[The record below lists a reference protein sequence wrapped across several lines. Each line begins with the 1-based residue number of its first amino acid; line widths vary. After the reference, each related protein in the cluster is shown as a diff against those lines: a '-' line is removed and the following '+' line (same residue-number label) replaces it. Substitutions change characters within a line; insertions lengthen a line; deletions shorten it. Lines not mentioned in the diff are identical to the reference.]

1 MFDKEWAF
9 KNGDNISPRKLPYFY
24 TDPMTNTVIEMT
36 NCDYNTK
43 KKLGWYQIEFKNNYE
58 NRPNTNW
65 ESVGTLYYNKLN
77 DSVECHSFVLK
88 DGWRNMLYQE
98 IEELVLRYT
107 REPTEK
113 ITNLLTK
120 INLYFM
126 NEKYDNYQLVEYYKI
141 FKNSAYDISAFIDD
155 VNEYET
161 EGLKVFELLFVSE
174 PNFRQQPI
182 LMNYIKQNFNDFVGK
197 NIISLGLT
205 SSLTA
210 AYFSKNNMSS
220 KALDNIFYHSTVVK
234 KFHINLN
241 NVLTAINNDLYF
253 DVLTK
258 NNFDD
263 IDGDVFIFANPFY
276 DTESATTNLEYMQLL
291 KQKGKRTIILSP
303 SLWDETNEFITFPK
317 ENLKELY
324 TENGVTLFTLK

>member
-1 MFDKEWAF
+1 MFDREWAF
-9 KNGDNISPRKLPYFY
+9 KNGDDISPRKLPYFY
-24 TDPMTNTVIEMT
+24 TDPVTNTVIEMT

-43 KKLGWYQIEFKNNYE
+43 RNLGWYQIEFKNNYE

-88 DGWRNMLYQE
+88 DSWRNMLYQE
-98 IEELVLRYT
+98 IEALILSYLG
-107 REPTEK
+107 EPTEK
-113 ITNLLTK
+113 ITNLLSK

-141 FKNSAYDISAFIDD
+141 FKNSAYDIAIFVDN
-155 VNEYET
+155 VNEYEIDGIT
-161 EGLKVFELLFVSE
+161 AFELLFFAE

-182 LMNYIKQNFNDFVGK
+182 LMNYIKQNLNDFAGK

-210 AYFSKNNMSS
+210 AYFNKNNFSS
-220 KALDNIFYHSTVVK
+220 KALDNIFYHSTKFK
-234 KFHINLN
+234 KFHVNLN
-241 NVLTAINNDLYF
+241 CVLTAINNDLYF

-258 NNFDD
+258 DNFDD

-276 DTESATTNLEYMQLL
+276 DTESAAINLQYMQTL

-303 SLWDETNEFITFPK
+303 SLWNENNEFVNFPK
-317 ENLKELY
+317 ENLQELY
-324 TENGVTLFTLK
+324 TENGITLFTFK